1 MRSIANKKM
10 KKKVPVHTPFK
21 VIIQKCGTDNLNGA
35 DYALP
40 SLPGACMLPIG
51 LVYTVAWGSCLM
63 QFEPP

>member
-40 SLPGACMLPIG
+40 SLPGAFMLPIG
-51 LVYTVAWGSCLM
+51 FGIYCRMGRCLM
-63 QFEPP
+63 QFEPS